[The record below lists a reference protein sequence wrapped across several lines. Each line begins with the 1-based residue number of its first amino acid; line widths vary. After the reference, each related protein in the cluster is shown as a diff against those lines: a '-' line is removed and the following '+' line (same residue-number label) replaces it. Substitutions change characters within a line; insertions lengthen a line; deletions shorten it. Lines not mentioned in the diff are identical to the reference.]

1 MRLPAPANPMGSG
14 SKSHDSGD
22 FDLDRPGPFVA
33 LQGRKSMTAPE
44 TIPATVLLAATL
56 ERAPVAAALED
67 AGFTVIE
74 AESGV
79 AALGRARVVRPD
91 AIILSH
97 ILPDMSG
104 IEACRLLH
112 ADPLVGGNTPV
123 VILTGESPSPAER
136 VAGLSAGVW
145 DFFRHPRDNR
155 ELALK
160 LQTYVEARRN
170 ASSAVT
176 DSGVDPASGL
186 RGRPALARRIRELG
200 GLMTRTHG
208 ALSCIVFD
216 TDVPDAGAPSVV
228 AQITRVSDI
237 VGILSPTQFAV
248 LAPSTNSTGAAAL
261 CRRVAA
267 ILRNDAAADGRG
279 VRALLV
285 GYDAVDNLTYAPIN
299 PPDLIARATAAV
311 RNGKPEPANHWLRR
325 YEPGA
330 PQVEGPRNTPVNV
343 MVATDRRGS

>member
-1 MRLPAPANPMGSG
+1 
-14 SKSHDSGD
+14 
-22 FDLDRPGPFVA
+22 
-33 LQGRKSMTAPE
+33 MTASQG
-44 TIPATVLLAATL
+44 IPATVLLAAAL
-56 ERAPVAAALED
+56 ERAPVSAALEG
-67 AGFTVIE
+67 AGFSIIE

-91 AIILSH
+91 AIVLSNV
-97 ILPDMSG
+97 LPDMSG

-123 VILTGESPSPAER
+123 VILSGENPSPAER

-145 DFFRHPRDNR
+145 DFFRHPRDSR

-170 ASSAVT
+170 VAALS
-176 DSGVDPASGL
+176 DNGIDPVSGL
-186 RGRPALARRIRELG
+186 QARPALARRIRELG
-200 GLMTRTHG
+200 GLMTRMHG

-216 TDVPDAGAPSVV
+216 TETPDAGAPAVV
-228 AQITRVSDI
+228 AQITRVSDV
-237 VGILSPTQFAV
+237 VGILSPTQFAL
-248 LAPSTNSTGAAAL
+248 LAPSTNATGAAAL

-267 ILRNDAAADGRG
+267 VLRNVATAGGRG
-279 VRALLV
+279 VQALLI

-330 PQVEGPRNTPVNV
+330 PPAEGPRNTPVN
-343 MVATDRRGS
+343 MMIATDRRES